1 MNTALAPAF
10 DGRSAVFAGA
20 DVCDEAGLTLPVN
33 ADRPVFEDDI
43 WDFTHVIGLPTQ
55 LSPSLRRFDFTLIKD
70 SRWRLVAKELV
81 LAMLA
86 PRHQTIAPLPRAF
99 RNPLHV
105 TSCRGRLDELVR
117 FFSWLSD
124 QATSSLQQITTR
136 DCEAYLAHRRYVLD
150 EDGAVVGE
158 NSHATR
164 RSAAQVVVD
173 LVNYRDLFTADRVSA
188 ELRPWGGAT
197 ASAVAEMPCGR
208 EENKTQPVADEI
220 MQPMLAAALYLVS
233 TLGPHA
239 VDLAHKIRES
249 DLHSVR
255 RAQGLKRVGPKNRVP
270 VRELSEILAEY
281 TRTCTA
287 LPMLEDHYISK
298 RLEQGWV
305 EDDPLLPVAM
315 GTLARRAGLSQFCHP
330 WLPTMRPALEDAL
343 AQVGVE
349 RPFGREADLVP
360 AADGKASLPW
370 TLPLSRLQAVAL
382 VGIVRTAAI
391 ITAAAI
397 SGMRASELMELRI
410 GCRQPPEESV
420 PGLSRYRIASKIVK
434 GQPLGGT
441 GDEWVVIEP
450 VYRAIELLEQLHDAP
465 AEGALLIGR
474 FSFNVRFKWFKNWTN
489 SEVGRRLGLAMI
501 PKGPVNLRMLRR
513 TLSLE
518 MAYRPGGVLAAKI
531 HMKHIAV
538 ATTEGYAS
546 RPGGAQA
553 ELLAE
558 VNKHESE
565 RNLQLALE
573 EFRNY
578 QDGVLPAGPGA
589 RSLTEFFAGIDA
601 QLDAASATAPK
612 TQRND
617 RDVLNL
623 LTKRAN
629 VLHLGPANYCWFTDP
644 SRALCLKLADTPTA
658 DRPLVG
664 MCDSARCPQATHHPC
679 HRPVWAEH
687 AERTETF
694 LGQLGTTRKTERTR
708 LQADYDRAL
717 RVVAEIDAA
726 STTMDEESA

>member
-1 MNTALAPAF
+1 MSTALAPAF
-10 DGRSAVFAGA
+10 DGRSAIFAGA
-20 DVCDEAGLTLPVN
+20 DVCDEAGLALSDN
-33 ADRPVFEDDI
+33 ADRPAFEDDI

-55 LSPSLRRFDFTLIKD
+55 LSPSVRRFDFTLITA
-70 SRWRLVAKELV
+70 RWRLVAKELV

-86 PRHQTIAPLPRAF
+86 PRHRTVAPLPRAF

-105 TSCRGRLDELVR
+105 TSCRSRLDELVR
-117 FFSWLSD
+117 FFNWLSD
-124 QATSSLQQITTR
+124 RATSSLQQITTR

-150 EDGAVVGE
+150 ADGAVIGE

-173 LVNYRDLFTADRVSA
+173 LVNYRDLFTADRVPA

-197 ASAVAEMPCGR
+197 ASAVAEMPSGR
-208 EENKTQPVADEI
+208 DENKTQPVADDI
-220 MQPMLAAALYLVS
+220 MQPMLAAALYLMS

-249 DLHSVR
+249 DLHSAR
-255 RAQGLKRVGPKNRVP
+255 RAQGLRRVGPKNRVP

-298 RLEQGWV
+298 RLEKGWA

-330 WLPTMRPALEDAL
+330 WLPAMRSVLEDAL

-349 RPFGREADLVP
+349 RPFGRDADLVT
-360 AADGKASLPW
+360 AADGASSVPW
-370 TLPLSRLQAVAL
+370 TLPVSRLQAVAL

-391 ITAAAI
+391 ITTAAI

-410 GCRQPPEESV
+410 GCRRPPGAGESV

-441 GDEWVVIEP
+441 DDEWVVIEP

-474 FSFNVRFKWFKNWTN
+474 FSFNVRFKRFKNWAN
-489 SEVGRRLGLAMI
+489 SEAGRRLGLAPI
-501 PKGPVNLRMLRR
+501 PEGPVNLRMLRR

-518 MAYRPGGVLAAKI
+518 MAYRPGGVLATKI

-538 ATTEGYAS
+538 ATTEGYADPRELHQTGEKPQVACS
-546 RPGGAQA
+546 RREP
-553 ELLAE
+553 
-558 VNKHESE
+558 
-565 RNLQLALE
+565 
-573 EFRNY
+573 
-578 QDGVLPAGPGA
+578 DGL
-589 RSLTEFFAGIDA
+589 RHYYDLT
-601 QLDAASATAPK
+601 S
-612 TQRND
+612 
-617 RDVLNL
+617 
-623 LTKRAN
+623 
-629 VLHLGPANYCWFTDP
+629 
-644 SRALCLKLADTPTA
+644 
-658 DRPLVG
+658 
-664 MCDSARCPQATHHPC
+664 
-679 HRPVWAEH
+679 
-687 AERTETF
+687 
-694 LGQLGTTRKTERTR
+694 
-708 LQADYDRAL
+708 
-717 RVVAEIDAA
+717 
-726 STTMDEESA
+726 